1 MVHIHSKYIPASLSS
16 FRLAFATVLRARKS
30 MHMSRHLLSTEWNP
44 SSILL
49 CYTTHYVTD
58 LVPDTTVPK
67 YVGLCVDDAGSNLCL
82 ILSFSN
88 TSSSTMMP
96 LNLALDAL
104 IFGRHLLHD
113 HVSSHRDLLEM
124 MTTFAVLR

>member
-49 CYTTHYVTD
+49 CYTTHYV
-58 LVPDTTVPK
+58 
-67 YVGLCVDDAGSNLCL
+67 GLCADDAGSNLCL
-82 ILSFSN
+82 ILSFFISKMSN